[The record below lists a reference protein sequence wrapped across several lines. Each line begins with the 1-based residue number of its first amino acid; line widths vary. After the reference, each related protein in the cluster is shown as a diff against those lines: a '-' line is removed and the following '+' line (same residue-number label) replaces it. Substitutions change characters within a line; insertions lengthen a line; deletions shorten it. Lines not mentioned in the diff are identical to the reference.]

1 MDRIIYVYLSRIP
14 ENGIIKEVFPPLR
27 AEEIASTG
35 NERVKREK
43 YYVWKLLEY
52 ALHDALNL
60 NIRDIIVKKE
70 ASGKWTADSFHFSL
84 SHCNGVVAVA
94 LSNDPV
100 GIDIELSSCKVRS
113 HLAEKIFTKNEKSR
127 YLSLPEDERDS
138 FLLQC
143 WTAKESIFKMRGEKV
158 FSPHTIDTLST
169 AHITRYLSVGSCD
182 VILSV
187 APAGSANIKIV
198 PDLNSIQ

>member
-1 MDRIIYVYLSRIP
+1 MERITQIYLGRIP

-27 AEEIASTG
+27 AEEIASVG

-52 ALHDALNL
+52 ALNDTFGL
-60 NIRDIIVKKE
+60 DINRVNFQKKD
-70 ASGKWTADSFHFSL
+70 SGKWTADSFHFSL

-127 YLSLPEDERDS
+127 YLSLSEDERED
-138 FLLQC
+138 FLLRC

-169 AHITRYLSVGSCD
+169 AHITRYLSVGNCNI
-182 VILSV
+182 ILSV
-187 APAGSANIKIV
+187 SPANSANIKIV
-198 PDLNSIQ
+198 SDLNSIQ